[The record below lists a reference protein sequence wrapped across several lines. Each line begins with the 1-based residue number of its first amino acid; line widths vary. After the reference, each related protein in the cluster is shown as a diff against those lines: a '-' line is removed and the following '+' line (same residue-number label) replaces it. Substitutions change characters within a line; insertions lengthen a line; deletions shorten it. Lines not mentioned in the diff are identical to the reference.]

1 MAELLL
7 DPNIRLYVFIPIVMI
22 CLFVGLIR
30 HYVTVL
36 LEGEKKSDLGQV
48 TDTQLLRRARLLRE
62 NGNHIPRDAFMMRRH
77 YYNGPGGVLKVEK
90 QAAAA
95 QNPMTDPSMMVD
107 MMKGNLTNMIPMVII
122 GGWINWTFS
131 GFVTT
136 KVPFAL
142 TLRFKDMLQR
152 GVQLT
157 TLDASWVSSASWYFI
172 NVFGL
177 RSIYSLFLGPDNEA
191 DSSRMMAQQMMA
203 APAGAPPDMKKAYKE
218 EWEALEVRNHKWVLD
233 TITDNILYKSSSV
246 DSSYQIAQK
255 SL

>member
-30 HYVTVL
+30 HYVTIL
-36 LEGEKKSDLGQV
+36 LQSDKKTDLNQV
-48 TDTQLLRRARLLRE
+48 EDTHLLRRARILRE
-62 NGNHIPRDAFMMRRH
+62 NGDHIPRDAFMMRRH
-77 YYNGPGGVLKVEK
+77 YFNGPDGVLKAEK
-90 QAAAA
+90 ASPAAA
-95 QNPMTDPSMMVD
+95 NPMTDPSMIMD
-107 MMKGNLTNMIPMVII
+107 MMKGNLTNMIPMVVI

-157 TLDASWVSSASWYFI
+157 TLDASWVSSASWYFL

-177 RSIYSLFLGPDNEA
+177 RSIYSLFLGQDNEA
-191 DSSRMMAQQMMA
+191 DQSKMMQQMTA
-203 APAGAPPDMKKAYKE
+203 TPGAPPDMKKAYRD
-218 EWEALEVRNHKWVLD
+218 EWEALEVRNHRWTLEN
-233 TITDNILYKSSSV
+233 ITDVILYKSNSV

-255 SL
+255 SR

>member
-7 DPNIRLYVFIPIVMI
+7 DPNIRLYVFIPIVLI

-30 HYVTVL
+30 HYVTIL
-36 LEGEKKSDLGQV
+36 LQSDKKIPMEQV
-48 TDTQLLRRARLLRE
+48 ADSHLLRRARLLRE
-62 NGNHIPRDAFMMRRH
+62 NGNFIPREAFMMRRH
-77 YYNGPGGVLKVEK
+77 YFNGPSGVLKEERVSP
-90 QAAAA
+90 AAP
-95 QNPMTDPSMMVD
+95 NPMSDPSMIVD
-107 MMKGNLTNMIPMVII
+107 MMKGNLTNMIPMVVI

-152 GVQLT
+152 GVELT

-177 RSIYSLFLGPDNEA
+177 RSIYSLFLGEDNEA
-191 DSSRMMAQQMMA
+191 DQSKMMQQMTA
-203 APAGAPPDMKKAYKE
+203 TPGAPPDPKKAFKE
-218 EWEALEVRNHKWVLD
+218 EWEAIEILNHKWALEDISETVLAE
-233 TITDNILYKSSSV
+233 TIQADPL
-246 DSSYQIAQK
+246 YQIKQK
-255 SL
+255 TQ